1 MHSTD
6 LASPILSQA
15 PGLLTHNSPRRVCPR
30 RKMLRGMASAC
41 ALALLLPSV
50 GFAVMPPWV
59 YEQARETAMYHIQ
72 VRVLGVEGPTYR
84 DTKEDT
90 L

>member
-1 MHSTD
+1 
-6 LASPILSQA
+6 
-15 PGLLTHNSPRRVCPR
+15 
-30 RKMLRGMASAC
+30 MASAC